1 MDCYVSEIIAVV
13 DEKHA
18 EDLAKIVEQLKAAG
32 VEISNVNDN
41 EHVVEGTVESE
52 KLKAVGKVPGVEY
65 VRTVFTYAANYPPG
79 DPRDRDGE

>member
-1 MDCYVSEIIAVV
+1 MDAYVSEIIAVV

-18 EDLAKIVEQLKAAG
+18 DDLDKVVEQLKALG
-32 VEISNVNDN
+32 VDVSNVNDD
-41 EHVVEGTVESE
+41 EHVVEGTVESD

>member
-1 MDCYVSEIIAVV
+1 MDCYVSDIIAVV
-13 DEKHA
+13 DEKHSD
-18 EDLAKIVEQLKAAG
+18 DLTKIVEQLKAAG
-32 VEISNVNDN
+32 VEISNVNDD

>member
-1 MDCYVSEIIAVV
+1 MDAYVSDIIAVV
-13 DEKHA
+13 DEKHSD
-18 EDLAKIVEQLKAAG
+18 DLTKVVEQLKAAG
-32 VEISNVNDN
+32 VEISNVNDD

-79 DPRDRDGE
+79 DPRDRDGV

>member
-1 MDCYVSEIIAVV
+1 MDCYVSDIIAVV
-13 DEKHA
+13 DERHSD
-18 EDLAKIVEQLKAAG
+18 ELEKIVEQLKAAG
-32 VEISNVNDN
+32 VEISNVNDD
-41 EHVVEGTVESE
+41 EHVVEGTVDSE